1 MMEFNNTINRI
12 LLEYSESLNWKHL
25 NLRTYSVI
33 CLNEECGI
41 LEWVN
46 NTECLRSLI
55 NKSHSYS
62 PDLYPNLPYKNIYTN
77 IIELQ
82 ILLVAFGTLG
92 VLDNVELK
100 KVKLL
105 ISFGSLVINTM
116 FSHEILKLLS
126 HFFRYLNSNQLNDIV
141 SNLLKY
147 VFTKYFFYVS

>member
-1 MMEFNNTINRI
+1 MVEILKQPNNR
-12 LLEYSESLNWKHL
+12 
-25 NLRTYSVI
+25 
-33 CLNEECGI
+33 
-41 LEWVN
+41 
-46 NTECLRSLI
+46 
-55 NKSHSYS
+55 
-62 PDLYPNLPYKNIYTN
+62 PN

-147 VFTKYFFYVS
+147 VFTKHNKINLTKK

>member
-1 MMEFNNTINRI
+1 LVEILKQPNNR
-12 LLEYSESLNWKHL
+12 
-25 NLRTYSVI
+25 
-33 CLNEECGI
+33 
-41 LEWVN
+41 
-46 NTECLRSLI
+46 
-55 NKSHSYS
+55 
-62 PDLYPNLPYKNIYTN
+62 PN

-116 FSHEILKLLS
+116 FSNEILRILS
-126 HFFRYLNSNQLNDIV
+126 HIFRYLNSNQLNDIV

-147 VFTKYFFYVS
+147 VFTKHNKINLTRK

>member
-1 MMEFNNTINRI
+1 MKQPNNR
-12 LLEYSESLNWKHL
+12 
-25 NLRTYSVI
+25 
-33 CLNEECGI
+33 
-41 LEWVN
+41 
-46 NTECLRSLI
+46 
-55 NKSHSYS
+55 
-62 PDLYPNLPYKNIYTN
+62 PN

-105 ISFGSLVINTM
+105 ISFGSFFINTM

-126 HFFRYLNSNQLNDIV
+126 NFFRYLNSNQLNDIV

-147 VFTKYFFYVS
+147 VFTKHNKINLTKK

>member
-1 MMEFNNTINRI
+1 MKQPNNR
-12 LLEYSESLNWKHL
+12 
-25 NLRTYSVI
+25 
-33 CLNEECGI
+33 
-41 LEWVN
+41 
-46 NTECLRSLI
+46 
-55 NKSHSYS
+55 
-62 PDLYPNLPYKNIYTN
+62 PN

-147 VFTKYFFYVS
+147 AL

>member
-1 MMEFNNTINRI
+1 MCIRDRSERLVEILKQPNNR
-12 LLEYSESLNWKHL
+12 
-25 NLRTYSVI
+25 
-33 CLNEECGI
+33 
-41 LEWVN
+41 
-46 NTECLRSLI
+46 
-55 NKSHSYS
+55 
-62 PDLYPNLPYKNIYTN
+62 PN

-147 VFTKYFFYVS
+147 VFTKHNKINLTKK

>member
-1 MMEFNNTINRI
+1 LVEILKQPNNR
-12 LLEYSESLNWKHL
+12 
-25 NLRTYSVI
+25 
-33 CLNEECGI
+33 
-41 LEWVN
+41 
-46 NTECLRSLI
+46 
-55 NKSHSYS
+55 
-62 PDLYPNLPYKNIYTN
+62 PN

-147 VFTKYFFYVS
+147 VFTKHNKINLTKK

>member
-1 MMEFNNTINRI
+1 MVEILKQPNNR
-12 LLEYSESLNWKHL
+12 
-25 NLRTYSVI
+25 
-33 CLNEECGI
+33 
-41 LEWVN
+41 
-46 NTECLRSLI
+46 
-55 NKSHSYS
+55 
-62 PDLYPNLPYKNIYTN
+62 PN

-147 VFTKYFFYVS
+147 VFSIG